1 MSELQGQRKNSVPT
15 LLSSRGDRQPQRAED
30 PPPVPL
36 HKGEAKR
43 FSSVPPLPRGVRG
56 DRQPETAIV
65 MAASRFSPPLK
76 EDPPSVPPSQG
87 GRKKVG
93 DLFFVLSLTLC
104 LLPAPGRSQIVPDAT
119 LPEDSIV
126 LPNGDTFTIQG
137 GTAAG
142 RNLFHSFEEF
152 SLPTGNI
159 ASFESLPAIDNIIT
173 RVTGELASDIDGT
186 IAADAN
192 LYFLNPNGIVFGPNA
207 QLEIDGSFLA
217 TTAERFQFADGLE
230 FGTEGAGT
238 GALPLLSVEVP
249 VGIQY
254 GSVAEPI
261 TVNGSLLE
269 VPPTET
275 LALLGGEIT
284 LTAFEDFTS
293 ELRAEGGRV
302 ELGSVGAN
310 SRVGL
315 DGSNFNYDSVTS
327 FQDLNLSNSTFI
339 DTSGEGGGP
348 VQLAG
353 RNVMLTEGSLVQ
365 STTFGAQPG
374 GDITV
379 IASELLE
386 LSGNTPDRFPSGLL
400 AETAG
405 IGDGGNIDITARQL
419 TFRNGGQASA
429 SALFESEG
437 RGGDITVT
445 VAESI
450 ELIGEAPSPLDE
462 NGIPFTILSGFVSDA
477 QAEGSGGSITLMSES
492 LTIHN
497 GAQISTST
505 FGDSDGGKISI
516 DAFDFIELSGI
527 SDNQGFPSGIFSA
540 TLEGEGDGGEINV
553 NAQQLRIFDGA
564 QIATSTFNAGNAGDI
579 SLNTSVSVNI
589 SGQFELRSGLFS
601 EAFPGANGEAGN
613 IIVVTDTMSVSD
625 GARVLTSTGGAAQG
639 GDLDVTVNRL
649 FLNNGGQLFSG
660 TTSSGSSGNLTINA
674 FERFESIGSVVEET
688 DTGILQRFPSGA
700 FTQTQNAGNAG
711 DLSINTPFLLVAD
724 GAEIAVSSEVPE
736 GTPPEILGNAGIL
749 SINATDI
756 RVNNE
761 GILNAETF
769 SGEGGNID
777 INSGDIRLR
786 NGFISATAGLANV
799 PDSGRGGN
807 ITIDTDTL
815 VGLRNSDISAN
826 AFDDEGGRINITAD
840 AILGLEPLTR
850 IELAEIGAPETFDP
864 MIQPDSLITAFSR
877 TNPELSGTIAI
888 RTPDTD
894 PTQGLTQLEDAFAAI
909 PIDRTVCR
917 LAGEESEFIQT
928 GRSGLPPSYTDP
940 FSGGQILEDI
950 RPIPL
955 DETGDNRSHSPVELE
970 SGDRIIEASHWHINT
985 DGHLQL
991 VPASTTPRNPFQLED
1006 GCRVETKSQAEE
1018 SSDDRF
1024 PVANLELAG
1033 NTVLNANEVNSI
1045 LSEYSQRSLSFSEL
1059 EEVRDRITN
1068 LYIQN
1073 GYITSGAYL
1082 PPQTST
1088 DGNLTLAVSEGTY
1101 ADVEVR
1107 TEGRLNPN
1115 YVRSRLGVAPGEI
1128 LNQNQLLKNLQLLQL
1143 DDRIRTISAEL
1154 ARGVVPGTSFLTVSV
1169 RELPLLTAGLSLDN
1183 NRSPSV
1189 GTFRQIARAYI
1200 NNPSGLGDIASISY
1214 TNTEGS
1220 GDWGLGYAIPL
1231 NPDGG
1236 VLSFSYS
1243 NGENQVIESPFRS
1256 LDLQANS
1263 QVYELTFRQPLMREA
1278 VLPTPE
1284 NRDRNIFREL
1294 AIGFTAS
1301 RRESQTSILGIDF
1314 PLSPGAEDDG
1324 ETNISTLR
1332 FFQDWTQQGQNHVF
1346 AARSEF
1352 NFGVDWLNATTSD
1365 DAPDSQ
1371 FFAWRGRAQWV
1382 RRLQEQS
1389 RALLVVRG
1397 DVQLTPDALV
1407 PFEQIS
1413 LGGRSSARG
1422 YRQDRLLAD
1431 NGMLASV
1438 ELRLPLLEFP
1448 RWQGE
1453 LDIVPFVDAGWVWN
1467 GDSDDRDDLEK
1478 NILVS
1483 TGIGLRLRLG
1493 DRWRARFDWGLPL
1506 VDLDDRGDSWQEEGF
1521 YFSVESD
1528 LF

>member
-1 MSELQGQRKNSVPT
+1 M
-15 LLSSRGDRQPQRAED
+15 
-30 PPPVPL
+30 
-36 HKGEAKR
+36 
-43 FSSVPPLPRGVRG
+43 
-56 DRQPETAIV
+56 
-65 MAASRFSPPLK
+65 
-76 EDPPSVPPSQG
+76 
-87 GRKKVG
+87 
-93 DLFFVLSLTLC
+93 
-104 LLPAPGRSQIVPDAT
+104 
-119 LPEDSIV
+119 
-126 LPNGDTFTIQG
+126 
-137 GTAAG
+137 
-142 RNLFHSFEEF
+142 FHSFEEF
-152 SLPTGNI
+152 SVPTGNI
-159 ASFESLPAIDNIIT
+159 ASFESLPAIDNIVT

-186 IAADAN
+186 IAANAN

-207 QLEIDGSFLA
+207 QLNINGSFLA
-217 TTAERFQFADGLE
+217 STAERFQFADGLE
-230 FGTEGAGT
+230 FGTEGAGM

-348 VQLAG
+348 VQLVG
-353 RNVMLTEGSLVQ
+353 QNVTLTEGSLVQ
-365 STTFGAQPG
+365 STTFGTQPG
-374 GDITV
+374 GNITV
-379 IASELLE
+379 TASELLE
-386 LSGNTPDRFPSGLL
+386 LSGNTLDGFPSGLL
-400 AETAG
+400 AETVS
-405 IGDGGNIDITARQL
+405 IGKGGNIDITAGRL
-419 TFRNGGQASA
+419 TFRDGGQASA
-429 SALFESEG
+429 SALPESEG
-437 RGGDITVT
+437 RGGDVSVT
-445 VAESI
+445 VAGSI
-450 ELIGEAPSPLDE
+450 SLIGETEPIEVFDNLILRSGFFTNTEGVGDGGNISIMSNSLIAQGGSQIASITFGEGQGGSIFVDASNSVELIGTSADPLFPSS
-462 NGIPFTILSGFVSDA
+462 ILSIAEIGSSGDGGIVTVNANRLVIRDSAQIAVSTFSSGNSGNIFLNVSSSIEIFGAGELPSGLFAEAFPEASGDA
-477 QAEGSGGSITLMSES
+477 GNIVVVTEDMSVSNDAIVLTTTGGMGKGGELS
-492 LTIHN
+492 LTI
-497 GAQISTST
+497 
-505 FGDSDGGKISI
+505 
-516 DAFDFIELSGI
+516 
-527 SDNQGFPSGIFSA
+527 
-540 TLEGEGDGGEINV
+540 
-553 NAQQLRIFDGA
+553 
-564 QIATSTFNAGNAGDI
+564 
-579 SLNTSVSVNI
+579 
-589 SGQFELRSGLFS
+589 
-601 EAFPGANGEAGN
+601 
-613 IIVVTDTMSVSD
+613 
-625 GARVLTSTGGAAQG
+625 
-639 GDLDVTVNRL
+639 NRL
-649 FLNNGGQLFSG
+649 FLNSGGQVFSG
-660 TTSSGSSGNLTINA
+660 TTSSGSGGNLTVTAFESIEVTDIGSDDLPSSISTQTQGMGNSGNL
-674 FERFESIGSVVEET
+674 SIT
-688 DTGILQRFPSGA
+688 
-700 FTQTQNAGNAG
+700 
-711 DLSINTPFLLVAD
+711 TPFLLVD
-724 GAEIAVSSEVPE
+724 ESAEVTVSSEVPQ
-736 GTPPEILGNAGIL
+736 GTPLDILNNLGDAGIL
-749 SINATDI
+749 TINATDI

-777 INSGDIRLR
+777 IVSGDIRLR
-786 NGFISATAGLANV
+786 NGFISATAGVADRPGN
-799 PDSGRGGN
+799 GGN

-826 AFDDEGGRINITAD
+826 SFNGFGGVININAD
-840 AILGLEPLTR
+840 AIFGLEPLTR
-850 IELAEIGAPETFDP
+850 QEFEDIADP
-864 MIQPDSLITAFSR
+864 AMFRPMEQPDSLITTFSR
-877 TNPELSGTIAI
+877 IDPNASGTINI

-1073 GYITSGAYL
+1073 GYITSGVYL